1 MDGEKV
7 YPNIMIIEKL
17 KNLTEQDY
25 LNLLIQP
32 SQSLTDKKAKNKLNS
47 ITDKNGV
54 NLVEKF
60 DNDWYEKCIKHGKAV
75 IKNGMRKVDTD
86 GVDVLMKPFDVFME
100 FTKKGIFDQILQ
112 LKNRFKADLNLAA
125 ARNLLSDEYEW
136 VSVKHLFINLVFQ
149 RITDVTQCILLII
162 KHRGFDWGKLS
173 HCDIAVYKLAN
184 NVYSCTDGGH
194 RIFMAILM
202 GIEYLPVKVI
212 KDFTAQENEIYT
224 PELRI
229 TIQLNDFNNRNNDK
243 TEMSEDRLLQ
253 IEARKGDTQKLEFCE
268 MMREGGVDVGGFNIG
283 GVPTFK
289 STDTFNTYFTPNKD
303 GEYGVIRVNSSYRG
317 EMPYDTTPDILKKY
331 IKVMNLNGERKGDRV
346 LWKDVRPI
354 IRVHTKIAKK
364 SLNMN
369 ITLTDFNNWFKTITS
384 DDYGSV
390 ASYVRFDFDE
400 NGKKIGNTSVQECED
415 LAVIEKIMLNA
426 GKTFNSKTLMNEWNI
441 AHIFKRSTPLYSLQL
456 KVIELDKERHLE
468 QLEKFALELEEMAEE

>member
-1 MDGEKV
+1 MDGKKV
-7 YPNIMIIEKL
+7 YPNIMMKIQEKL
-17 KNLTEQDY
+17 KKLTEQDY

-32 SQSLTDKKAKNKLNS
+32 SVSISEKKAKNKLNG
-47 ITDKNGV
+47 ITDKNGN
-54 NLVEKF
+54 NLVSRF
-60 DNDWYEKCIKHGKAV
+60 DNDWYEKCIQYGKAFF
-75 IKNGMRKVDTD
+75 KDGMRKVDTD
-86 GVDVLMKPFDVFME
+86 GVDVLVNPFDVYIQFV
-100 FTKKGIFDQILQ
+100 KKGIFAQLLQ
-112 LKNRFKADLNLAA
+112 LKNKYDPELNLAA
-125 ARNLLSDEYEW
+125 ARNLLNDEYEW

-149 RITDVTQCILLII
+149 RITDVAQCILLII
-162 KHRGFDWGKLS
+162 KHGGFDWGKLS
-173 HCDIAVYKLAN
+173 NCDIAVYKLAN

-202 GIEYLPVKVI
+202 GIEYLPVKII

-229 TIQLNDFNNRNNDK
+229 AIQLNDFNNRNNDK
-243 TEMSEDRLLQ
+243 TVMSEDRLMQ
-253 IEARKGDTQKLEFCE
+253 IEARKGDKEKLAFCE
-268 MMREGGVDVGGFNIG
+268 MLKEGGVDVGGYNIG

-289 STDTFNTYFTPNKD
+289 STDTFNNYFTPNKD
-303 GEYGVIRVNSSYRG
+303 GGYGIIRLNSNYIG
-317 EMPYDTTPDILKKY
+317 EMPFDTTPDILKRY

-346 LWKDVRPI
+346 LWKDVRPL

-390 ASYVRFDFDE
+390 ADYVRFDFDK

-415 LAVIEKIMLNA
+415 LAVIEKIMYHAN
-426 GKTFNSKTLMNEWNI
+426 KKFDSKPLMNEWNI
-441 AHIFKRSTPLYSLQL
+441 AHIFKRSRPLYSLQL
-456 KVIELDKERHLE
+456 RVLELDKEKL
-468 QLEKFALELEEMAEE
+468 LEKLSLEEK

>member
-1 MDGEKV
+1 
-7 YPNIMIIEKL
+7 MIIEKL
-17 KNLTEQDY
+17 KTLTEQDY

-32 SQSLTDKKAKNKLNS
+32 SHSLTDKKAQNKLNQ
-47 ITDKNGV
+47 ITDANDN

-60 DNDWYEKCIKHGKAV
+60 DQDWYEKCIQYGKTFF
-75 IKNGMRKVDTD
+75 KNGMRKVDTD
-86 GVDVLMKPFDVFME
+86 GVDVLMSPFEVYRE
-100 FTKKGIFDQILQ
+100 FVEKGIFAQIIQ
-112 LKNRFKADLNLAA
+112 LKNKYDAELNLAA

-149 RITDVTQCILLII
+149 RITDVAQCILLII
-162 KHRGFDWGKLS
+162 KHGGFDWGKLS

-229 TIQLNDFNNRNNDK
+229 AIQLNDFNNRNNDK
-243 TEMSEDRLLQ
+243 TVMSEDRLMQ
-253 IEARKGDTQKLEFCE
+253 IEARKGDTQKLAFCE
-268 MMREGGVDVGGFNIG
+268 MLKEGGVDVGGFNIG

-289 STDTFNTYFTPNKD
+289 STDTFNNYFTPNKD
-303 GEYGVIRVNSSYRG
+303 GEYGIIRLNSSYRG
-317 EMPYDTTPDILKKY
+317 EMPYDTTPDILKRY
-331 IKVMNLNGERKGDRV
+331 IKVMNLNGERKDDRV
-346 LWKDVRPI
+346 LWKDVRAL

-390 ASYVRFDFDE
+390 TNYVRFDFDE

-415 LAVIEKIMLNA
+415 LAVIEKIMRHAN
-426 GKTFNSKTLMNEWNI
+426 KKFDPTSLMNEWNI
-441 AHIFKRSTPLYSLQL
+441 AHIFKRSTPLNSLQL
-456 KVIELDKERHLE
+456 KVIERDKENLF
-468 QLEKFALELEEMAEE
+468 QKLSLELEEVTEE